1 MAARPMRV
9 LYDIS
14 TLGFGHL
21 YAQSRGGAY
30 RVDLHISEGL
40 AASEGCELLFC
51 ANHSAVAYHGCEA
64 FLRTHERLGAV
75 PLVSPSRSSGG
86 AAIRAAATVA
96 HQGARRLF
104 GSNVLPSGVRRV
116 ASFVDKRVHAR
127 VCSGDTVD
135 VFHCSPS
142 APLPALAAGRRPQRF
157 LTVWD
162 LAFARFPQLYGPP
175 YRRYLR
181 AALQS
186 LRPGDNVITTSRFVR
201 DEVLAEGIAP
211 ADRVHVVPL
220 AADRKIF
227 YRCEDPGRIAAVRSK
242 YSIPEGPYVLGVN
255 TPDVRKNVPHVIR
268 AFAQAASDDGPAVGS
283 LVLTGHD
290 GPGSEEIR
298 RAIDEHPALRDRI
311 VLTGFVPDVDLAPLY
326 TGANVFVYSSIYEGF
341 GLPPLEAMQCG
352 TPVITS
358 DTSAMPEVVGDAGV
372 MLPPDDR
379 DGLSGTIVDL
389 ARDADRRNVLRQR
402 ARDQASHFSWEIS
415 TEAML
420 SAYRTALEM

>member
-1 MAARPMRV
+1 MAAPAMRV

-40 AASEGCELLFC
+40 AASAGCDLLFC

-75 PLVSPSRSSGG
+75 PLVAPSTSTGR
-86 AAIRAAATVA
+86 AAVRAAATIA
-96 HQGARRLF
+96 HHGARRLF

-116 ASFVDKRVHAR
+116 ASFVDQRVHAR
-127 VCSGDTVD
+127 VCGADTID

-142 APLPALAAGRRPQRF
+142 APLPAVAGGGRPQRF

-162 LAFARFPQLYGPP
+162 LAFTRFPHLYGAP

-181 AALQS
+181 TALRS
-186 LRPGDNVITTSRFVR
+186 LQPGDNVVTTSRFVR
-201 DEVLAEGIAP
+201 DEVLAEGVAS

-227 YRCEDPGRIAAVRSK
+227 YRCEDADRIAAVRSK
-242 YSIPEGPYVLGVN
+242 YSIPDGPYVLGVN
-255 TPDVRKNVPHVIR
+255 TPDVRKNVPHAIR
-268 AFAQAASDDGPAVGS
+268 AFAQAACESGAAVGS

-311 VLTGFVPDVDLAPLY
+311 VLTGFVPDADLAPLY
-326 TGANVFVYSSIYEGF
+326 TGATMFVYSSIYEGF

-358 DTSAMPEVVGDAGV
+358 NTSSMPEVVGDAGV
-372 MLPPDDR
+372 MLAPDDR
-379 DGLSGTIVDL
+379 EGLAGAIVDL
-389 ARDADRRNVLRQR
+389 ARNTERRDVLRKR
-402 ARDQASHFSWEIS
+402 ALAQASRFSWEIS
-415 TEAML
+415 TSAML
-420 SAYRTALEM
+420 RAYRTALEM

>member
-1 MAARPMRV
+1 MRAALLRQPLGCRV
-9 LYDIS
+9 P
-14 TLGFGHL
+14 
-21 YAQSRGGAY
+21 RM
-30 RVDLHISEGL
+30 
-40 AASEGCELLFC
+40 
-51 ANHSAVAYHGCEA
+51 EA
-64 FLRTHERLGAV
+64 FLRTHERLGAG

-116 ASFVDKRVHAR
+116 ASFVDKRVHPR

-162 LAFARFPQLYGPP
+162 LAFTRFPQLYGAP

-186 LRPGDNVITTSRFVR
+186 LQPGDNVITTSRFVR

-227 YRCEDPGRIAAVRSK
+227 YPCEDPRRIAAVRSR

-268 AFAQAASDDGPAVGS
+268 AFAQAASDGGPAVGS
-283 LVLTGHD
+283 RCSPGTTGPDPRKYGVRLTSIRHSAT
-290 GPGSEEIR
+290 GSFSPASSLTRTSR
-298 RAIDEHPALRDRI
+298 RCTRARTSSSTAHLRGVRAA
-311 VLTGFVPDVDLAPLY
+311 T
-326 TGANVFVYSSIYEGF
+326 TR
-341 GLPPLEAMQCG
+341 
-352 TPVITS
+352 
-358 DTSAMPEVVGDAGV
+358 GDAMRHAGDH
-372 MLPPDDR
+372 LR
-379 DGLSGTIVDL
+379 YI
-389 ARDADRRNVLRQR
+389 RDARGGWRCRCDAAPR
-402 ARDQASHFSWEIS
+402 
-415 TEAML
+415 
-420 SAYRTALEM
+420 